1 MYLFY
6 ICSMRPQK
14 VKDSDIMVSLVKTF
28 RSKGY
33 EGTSIAELAQSTGL
47 KKASLYHR
55 FPNGKQEMATAVL
68 NHIDEWVET
77 HIIKSLMDKSKTPTQ
92 RLINGLDEIRNSY
105 DGGKETC
112 IFRALSL
119 GDSLALFN
127 QHIKNGMHKWVDA
140 FENLGISFGLS
151 ITDAHKNAMNTL
163 IKIQGSLIVTKG
175 LNDLTIFETTL
186 KEIELTYLK

>member
-1 MYLFY
+1 
-6 ICSMRPQK
+6 MRPQK
-14 VKDSDIMVSLVKTF
+14 VQDIEIMTSLIKAF

-33 EGTSIAELAQSTGL
+33 EGTSLAELAKTTGL

-68 NHIDEWVET
+68 DYIGEWVEE
-77 HIIKSLMDKSKTPTQ
+77 HIFKSL
-92 RLINGLDEIRNSY
+92 LDETKPPIERLVHGLEAIRNSY

-119 GDSLALFN
+119 GQSLELFDM
-127 QHIKNGMHKWVDA
+127 QIKHGMNKWISS
-140 FENLGISFGLS
+140 FEILGLS
-151 ITDAHKNAMNTL
+151 LGLSDKEAHKNAVNTL

-175 LNDLTIFETTL
+175 LNDLTVFETSL
-186 KEIELTYLK
+186 DEIRSDYLE